1 MFGAYCKASGAVCP
15 GIGQYPA
22 VAEGQISPALC
33 EEGFLGYAYRNC
45 TNGELGEVQTDKCI
59 YKAPEDLHY
68 KSARFTF
75 VKGTASTTDVP
86 TYRNIV
92 TVWHLE
98 EGVSLPAGLSL
109 NEKTGEI
116 SGVPTEV
123 IDVTSFRVYG
133 ENPNSVASVVIVISI
148 RNGRCNAEGVFPVTE
163 VDEVA
168 EYHCSDQGSY
178 IGTQRR
184 ACTLGEKDG
193 EWQKITGVCVSMVT
207 VVFMI
212 LVALAVV
219 AIVVFIAVRTRG
231 RTKAV
236 GGVKGK
242 KTVKKAETA
251 KKVTL

>member
-1 MFGAYCKASGAVCP
+1 M
-15 GIGQYPA
+15 
-22 VAEGQISPALC
+22 
-33 EEGFLGYAYRNC
+33 
-45 TNGELGEVQTDKCI
+45 
-59 YKAPEDLHY
+59 
-68 KSARFTF
+68 
-75 VKGTASTTDVP
+75 KGTASTTDVP

-193 EWQKITGVCVSMVT
+193 EWQKASGFCMS
-207 VVFMI
+207 
-212 LVALAVV
+212 VAVIV
-219 AIVVFIAVRTRG
+219 IVVVVVIIVIVVIVLILIRAG
-231 RTKAV
+231 KKSKSV

-242 KTVKKAETA
+242 KTTKTVVTKAPKLKNVK
-251 KKVTL
+251 V